1 MTQPSFIA
9 QGKRVL
15 EIEAQALQDRMSA
28 LYEDMGQIL
37 NRYFTINDAAKE
49 GKNYRQHGDEKEED

>member
-15 EIEAQALQDRMSA
+15 EIEAQALQEIEQ
-28 LYEDMGQIL
+28 Y
-37 NRYFTINDAAKE
+37 IN
-49 GKNYRQHGDEKEED
+49 Q